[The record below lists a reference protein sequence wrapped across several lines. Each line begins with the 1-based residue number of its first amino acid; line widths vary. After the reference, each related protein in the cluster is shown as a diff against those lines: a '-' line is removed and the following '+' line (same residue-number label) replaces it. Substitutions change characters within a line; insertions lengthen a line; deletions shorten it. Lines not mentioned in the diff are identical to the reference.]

1 MPSET
6 SGKYLCECLLM
17 SLDPILAAP
26 TKSDLGSFL
35 AAPVFLCTRLRHLQ
49 RSATSHASEGDG
61 DGDSKSFAILCAI
74 LCKVSGTAESLWDF
88 QKCQKCQ
95 KCPICWF
102 QASNMS
108 WSWSPKREAHWIKG
122 FRSMPSLDAKTENS
136 GWSFHGKN
144 MSSWET
150 QEIHGNACSSHTCII
165 NRLRHSTHS
174 YLVDLQRLIF
184 TLSNILKTTL
194 GLKHSYSRHVHLIG
208 FDPSRDKLC
217 PTRGIILMIWARLSS
232 PRYPCE
238 GTNPQIAGI
247 CGCLMMFVLP
257 KSYRNIEKCLN
268 LSPYSNPWTTD
279 YAGMQMNYFVIPYPH
294 ILTAKKWHKRILSQY
309 LHLKS
314 IVEIPSRQHP

>member
-1 MPSET
+1 
-6 SGKYLCECLLM
+6 M
-17 SLDPILAAP
+17 SLDVSWPHPLAN
-26 TKSDLGSFL
+26 KIGSFL

-49 RSATSHASEGDG
+49 RSATSHASEGC
-61 DGDSKSFAILCAI
+61 DSKSVAILCAI

-88 QKCQKCQ
+88 QKCQKCSRL
-95 KCPICWF
+95 
-102 QASNMS
+102 ASNMS

-122 FRSMPSLDAKTENS
+122 FRSMPSLEAKTENS
-136 GWSFHGKN
+136 GRSFHGKN

-150 QEIHGNACSSHTCII
+150 QEIHGNACSSHKCII

-184 TLSNILKTTL
+184 TYIHIIKHIKNNSRFESFIFKICSSHRFWPIPWQALSHKGDHLDDMGTAQFTPVPL
-194 GLKHSYSRHVHLIG
+194 WRHE
-208 FDPSRDKLC
+208 
-217 PTRGIILMIWARLSS
+217 S
-232 PRYPCE
+232 P
-238 GTNPQIAGI
+238 NSWD
-247 CGCLMMFVLP
+247 LWMFVLP